1 MLIPFTKL
9 MVAAAPADSD
19 VVVDAKATLPQGL
32 WSNMPTPGRM
42 DRAAA
47 AECGAIRPL
56 PPSPGGAGRVEGP
69 LSATATLTTAAITT
83 TAATIALTKPACN
96 RCSTSGASAPV
107 SASNAA
113 CNALRAATNPAAAN
127 TNAASAVNTIPRVP
141 YGCNTVVA
149 NSYATTSTNPSITPS
164 AGLTPNR
171 RNPSTATVPA
181 VASTIG
187 CKKPSVNAINATC
200 AGSPAVTCTW
210 VNAPCWTTTLSP
222 NDSAAP
228 LSEPATTTSSGCRN
242 DGRPLI
248 TSGAITTPT
257 KAATGTSRPNSRI
270 RGTDGR

>member
-1 MLIPFTKL
+1 
-9 MVAAAPADSD
+9 
-19 VVVDAKATLPQGL
+19 
-32 WSNMPTPGRM
+32 MPTQGRM

-69 LSATATLTTAAITT
+69 LSATATLTSAAITT

-96 RCSTSGASAPV
+96 RCSTSGASVPCASAPV

-113 CNALRAATNPAAAN
+113 CNALRAATNHAAAY
-127 TNAASAVNTIPRVP
+127 TTAASAVNTIPRVP
-141 YGCNTVVA
+141 YGCIMVVS
-149 NSYATTSTNPSITPS
+149 NSYATTSANPSITPS
-164 AGLTPNR
+164 TGLPPNR
-171 RNPSTATVPA
+171 RSPSTPTVAA

-187 CKKPSVNAINATC
+187 CKKPNVNAINATC

-222 NDSAAP
+222 SDSAAP

-242 DGRPLI
+242 DGRAL
-248 TSGAITTPT
+248 TSSGAITAATN
-257 KAATGTSRPNSRI
+257 AATGISRPNSRI
-270 RGTDGR
+270 RGTGGS

>member
-1 MLIPFTKL
+1 MLIPSTKL
-9 MVAAAPADSD
+9 MVAAAPAASD

-32 WSNMPTPGRM
+32 WSNLPTPGRM

-83 TAATIALTKPACN
+83 TAATIAATKPACN
-96 RCSTSGASAPV
+96 RCSTAGASVPCASAPV

-149 NSYATTSTNPSITPS
+149 NS
-164 AGLTPNR
+164 
-171 RNPSTATVPA
+171 
-181 VASTIG
+181 
-187 CKKPSVNAINATC
+187 
-200 AGSPAVTCTW
+200 
-210 VNAPCWTTTLSP
+210 
-222 NDSAAP
+222 
-228 LSEPATTTSSGCRN
+228 
-242 DGRPLI
+242 
-248 TSGAITTPT
+248 
-257 KAATGTSRPNSRI
+257 
-270 RGTDGR
+270 